1 MITTPVK
8 LWRRQKSVAVNI
20 GKTGKIL
27 HWTLIRV
34 PAKAFHHEAPYPV
47 VIAQFENGEKTI
59 GQLVDWEESD
69 LVKGRKVIAVL
80 RRSFAGDNESIIAY
94 NIKLKPYE

>member
-8 LWRRQKSVAVNI
+8 LWRRQKAVAAHI
-20 GKTGKIL
+20 GRVGKIL
-27 HWTLIRV
+27 HWTIIRV

-47 VIAQFENGEKTI
+47 VIVELEKGERMI
-59 GQLVDWEESD
+59 GQLVDWEEKD

-80 RRSFAGDNESIIAY
+80 RRNFSGDPLIE
-94 NIKLKPYE
+94 